1 MRLFALAVFLIS
13 ITSPS
18 LAEYLTLECEI
29 KQHIIL
35 REHEPVDGMMGTFIM
50 HERNKDITFS
60 RGGYFDGGTF
70 DIQFSTPDY
79 LKAAGDYGQTFIYRE
94 GKFHFSFISYMHV
107 TSMSGQCKHVPRVI
121 EG

>member
-1 MRLFALAVFLIS
+1 MRFVLAFILATMS
-13 ITSPS
+13 SQAM
-18 LAEYLTLECEI
+18 AEYLTLECEI

-70 DIQFSTPDY
+70 DIEFSTPDY

>member
-1 MRLFALAVFLIS
+1 MQFVLAFILAVIS
-13 ITSPS
+13 SQAM
-18 LAEYLTLECEI
+18 AEYLTLECEI

-35 REHEPVDGMMGTFIM
+35 REHEPVDGIMGKFVM
-50 HERNKDITFS
+50 HERETEIVFS
-60 RGGYFDGGTF
+60 KGGYFDGGTF
-70 DIQFSTPDY
+70 DIEFSTPDY

>member
-1 MRLFALAVFLIS
+1 MRLVALAVFLIS

-35 REHEPVDGMMGTFIM
+35 RKHKQVNGMMGTFIM

-70 DIQFSTPDY
+70 DIEFSTPDY

-94 GKFHFSFISYMHV
+94 GKFHL
-107 TSMSGQCKHVPRVI
+107 
-121 EG
+121 

>member
-1 MRLFALAVFLIS
+1 MRLVALAVFLIS

-35 REHEPVDGMMGTFIM
+35 REHEPVDGIMGKFVM
-50 HERNKDITFS
+50 HERETDIVFS
-60 RGGYFDGGTF
+60 KGGYFDGWTI
-70 DIQFSTPDY
+70 DVEFSTPDY
-79 LKAAGDYGQTFIYRE
+79 LKATGESNQTFIYRS
-94 GKFHFSFISYMHV
+94 GHFHFSFISYYHV
-107 TSMSGQCKHVPRVI
+107 TSMSGECKHVPRVI